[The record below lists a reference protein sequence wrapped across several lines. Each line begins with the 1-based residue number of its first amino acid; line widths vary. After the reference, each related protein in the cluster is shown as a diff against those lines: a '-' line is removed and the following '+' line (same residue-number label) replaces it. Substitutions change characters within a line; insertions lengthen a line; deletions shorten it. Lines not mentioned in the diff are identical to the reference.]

1 MDNIKISANFKLKG
15 SVMYSEKD
23 KNGEPIHYDINTV
36 NFYDTETNKT
46 KTVKLKT
53 SRCKPC
59 VQTISMSKEAYQY
72 MISNEVP
79 SFSTKSAWNKM
90 TVEQR
95 LVAHLNETASS
106 LGGKLV
112 DYTIYPD

>member
-1 MDNIKISANFKLKG
+1 MYNIKISASFKLKG

-23 KNGEPIHYDINTV
+23 KNGEPIHYDTNTV

-59 VQTISMSKEAYQY
+59 TQTISMSKEAYQY
-72 MISNEVP
+72 MMSTPVGDMSANHWKQMSENQRIAEHLKETQHDLGAISFE
-79 SFSTKSAWNKM
+79 F
-90 TVEQR
+90 
-95 LVAHLNETASS
+95 
-106 LGGKLV
+106 
-112 DYTIYPD
+112 TIFND